1 MSAETDEFAAM
12 LRELKERSGRS
23 YGALAT
29 RLHLSTSTLH
39 RYCNGAAV
47 PTEYAPVERLG
58 RACGAS
64 GEELV
69 ELHRRW
75 LLADAARRR
84 ETAPEPAAEPAA
96 PAPRAA
102 APDVLASDAAA
113 PDEFE
118 VRTVQTVRTERAE
131 APAPRRTRGRVLL
144 SVAAVAVVAAVVS
157 AFVLRDTGDDNGN
170 KAAGRSTPPAATG
183 TAPSA
188 PAAVGGSTPSGGAS
202 AADETTANAPF
213 DVAVISGEWASPC
226 DQWFLSPRAP
236 GQLAPPPTEF
246 STTRINSWAASQRLV
261 PAGHLRIELTAQ
273 GKDASAVVLNRMSV
287 LVTSTRPAEK
297 WNAFTPGSGCGGT
310 ELTPA
315 AFEVNLDAASPQ
327 AVPVPGK
334 EGERKTAVTDFPYK
348 ISANDPQ
355 VIDVDAF
362 SKSRDVSWY
371 LEIEWSSAN
380 GGKGTKQVYL
390 DGQQPFRTVGM
401 QGAPQYFHNGTA
413 WAPFTLE

>member
-84 ETAPEPAAEPAA
+84 ETAPEPPASPAPAA
-96 PAPRAA
+96 PPV
-102 APDVLASDAAA
+102 PDVLASDAAA

-118 VRTVQTVRTERAE
+118 VRTVRTERPE

-144 SVAAVAVVAAVVS
+144 SVAAVAVVAALVS
-157 AFVLRDTGDDNGN
+157 AFVLRDTGDDADKAAG
-170 KAAGRSTPPAATG
+170 KAAGRTTPPAATG
-183 TAPSA
+183 TAPST
-188 PAAVGGSTPSGGAS
+188 PAATGGSTGPGADDG
-202 AADETTANAPF
+202 ATGTAPF
-213 DVAVISGEWASPC
+213 DVSVISGSWGSPC

-236 GQLAPPPTEF
+236 GQMAPPPAEI
-246 STTRINSWAASQRLV
+246 SAGRVDSWAASQRLV

-273 GKDASAVVLNRMSV
+273 GKDAGAVVLNRMTV
-287 LVTSTRPAEK
+287 VVTSTRPAEK
-297 WNAFTPGSGCGGT
+297 WNAFTPGSGCGGV

-315 AFEVNLDAASPQ
+315 AFEVNLDTASPQ

-371 LEIEWSSAN
+371 LEIEWTGAN
-380 GGKGTKQVYL
+380 KSTGTKQVYL

-413 WAPFTLE
+413 WAPFTLG